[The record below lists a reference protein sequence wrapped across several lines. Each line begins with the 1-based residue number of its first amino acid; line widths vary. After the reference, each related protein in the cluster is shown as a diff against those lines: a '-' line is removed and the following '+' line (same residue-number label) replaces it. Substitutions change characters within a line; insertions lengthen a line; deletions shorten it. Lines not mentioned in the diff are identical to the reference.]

1 MICNHTTTQTPGEVL
16 SWRRE
21 GNKIVFESNLA
32 KNEFVLDYDQALNMA
47 GSVAIMSG
55 EIRRDQQ

>member
-1 MICNHTTTQTPGEVL
+1 MICNHTTTQTPGEIL

-32 KNEFVLDYDQALNMA
+32 KNEFVLDADQAITLA
-47 GSVAIMSG
+47 GSVAIMYGEIVRSG
-55 EIRRDQQ
+55 E